1 MDDMARNMSGLNIKF
16 APPTMAM
23 SDSPVR
29 SVWHPWCNAV
39 SVVEQPVSTDMLG
52 PRRSKKWDSRF
63 EAIAAPVPMRRNLG
77 SESGSLTRLSW

>member
-23 SDSPVR
+23 FDSPVR
-29 SVWHPWCNAV
+29 RVWQPWCRAV

-52 PRRSKKWDSRF
+52 PRRSKKWESRLD
-63 EAIAAPVPMRRNLG
+63 AMAAPVPMRRNRG
-77 SESGSLTRLSW
+77 SASGSLMRLSW